1 MLFLRALGTMFF
13 RCVKTVESVNLR
25 KVVSAW

>member
-1 MLFLRALGTMFF
+1 MRFSRAAVETFF
-13 RCVKTVESVNLR
+13 GRARTVESVNLR